1 MDEKIEKAIEK
12 ILNMYEK
19 IENDLLIEI
28 ASHFLIN
35 DEFLNSDNW
44 RIKKLEEMGLFN
56 QDIIDYIT
64 RATKSTPKKVK
75 EALNQINVDTTNMNN
90 LNHLFEDEVLKIN
103 PNILINNF
111 TINNI
116 IDKSYDELSNTLIQM
131 SNKIETSV
139 RSAYL
144 NIIEDVYLKT
154 SMGTHSYQSAIR
166 EAINNLS
173 NTGLKVLSYK
183 TTDEAGNVTGIRNY
197 NIESAVRREVLT
209 ASRQLSNKISMEIA
223 NELECEYIYLSE
235 HLQCR
240 PTHFDWQGTIIKRE
254 DLEKVTHY
262 GEIDGLAGI
271 NCRHYFEPYFGDA
284 RGNDL
289 KEYSEEECNKAY
301 NLSQKQRY
309 FENGV
314 RKWKRKA
321 NMFNALKDKESLNK
335 CNYKVAEWQ
344 NKLSKFTDKRDYTRE
359 YVAGYKQVN
368 INLKPT
374 KDNIKIL
381 NEVGIKSDNSLGRIN
396 QRLLKR
402 NVKQINTLAK
412 KYKMEDF
419 YFGMDATYYAPNED
433 YIGAIGYDKEMT
445 ELSINSSTKYFK
457 DKKTLIDI
465 QKQTAATN
473 WSMPCKTENYD
484 IYAMTHEFGH
494 SLEIKLY
501 KDEYPFGISDDY
513 IDFCRKI
520 KNDIINIAKERNPS
534 FDYDISISD
543 YGRRNAKEFFAEVF
557 ANMELGSPNE
567 LGNAMEIYFKRN
579 GVLK

>member
-64 RATKSTPKKVK
+64 RATKSTPKKIK
-75 EALNQINVDTTNMNN
+75 EALNQINIDTTNMSD
-90 LNHLFEDEVLKIN
+90 LNRLFEDEVLKIN
-103 PNILINNF
+103 SNILINNF

-262 GEIDGLAGI
+262 GEVDGLAGI

-284 RGNDL
+284 RGSDL
-289 KEYSEEECNKAY
+289 KEYSEKECNKAY

-309 FENGV
+309 LESGIK
-314 RKWKRKA
+314 KWKRKSEMFKA
-321 NMFNALKDKESLNK
+321 NRDFDSYSK
-335 CNYKVAEWQ
+335 CKIKIRNWQ
-344 NKLSKFTDKRDYTRE
+344 SKIDKFTKDNNLKRDFNRE
-359 YVAGYKQVN
+359 YVLEVKNSSYKDVTQEWIKDVGTEKGLCKN
-368 INLKPT
+368 QNYVIDSKNNKYKVDNKNVVLDHTKAEEDIAKWFASTKRIDINMLPRVLNPKNVKT
-374 KDNIKIL
+374 ADFIEKTTGITWEIKEPEGNTIGTTML
-381 NEVGIKSDNSLGRIN
+381 NQFKGQKEKAHKFIIDMHKSDMPLDTAIKEIEDILSNKRYNWIEEIV
-396 QRLLKR
+396 LL
-402 NVKQINTLAK
+402 N
-412 KYKMEDF
+412 
-419 YFGMDATYYAPNED
+419 
-433 YIGAIGYDKEMT
+433 DKE
-445 ELSINSSTKYFK
+445 L
-457 DKKTLIDI
+457 KKT
-465 QKQTAATN
+465 
-473 WSMPCKTENYD
+473 
-484 IYAMTHEFGH
+484 
-494 SLEIKLY
+494 
-501 KDEYPFGISDDY
+501 
-513 IDFCRKI
+513 
-520 KNDIINIAKERNPS
+520 
-534 FDYDISISD
+534 
-543 YGRRNAKEFFAEVF
+543 
-557 ANMELGSPNE
+557 
-567 LGNAMEIYFKRN
+567 FKR
-579 GVLK
+579 